1 MLISFF
7 LFKILYKI
15 KKDSSSFSIKNKQKN
30 KQEKEGKHDICFPSF
45 YPTFKNKKAILP
57 NL

>member
-1 MLISFF
+1 MPISLF

-15 KKDSSSFSIKNKQKN
+15 KKNSSSFSIKNKQKN
-30 KQEKEGKHDICFPSF
+30 KQEKEGKHVSCFPSF
-45 YPTFKNKKAILP
+45 YQTFKNKKAILP